1 LRRLNY
7 NQLYYF
13 YIIASLG
20 SIKDACEKLH
30 LTQPTI
36 SGQLKALEEDL
47 GYKLFDRKYRKLI
60 LNDMGKQVFN
70 KIEKVFLASEELAEV
85 PLSKDKEQSHHLK
98 VGILKTVP
106 NSFVNRLYKSL
117 SKHKEIKVTFK
128 TGHLEQ
134 FMEMLNKDQ
143 LDIVLSDTPYTCLKN
158 KFNSINLGSHTLCA
172 VGTKDFLPIRDEFPN
187 SLNNRPFL
195 HYTSDNTLRE
205 ELEMFFS
212 FNNLSPNVHG
222 MVDDVNLLVQ
232 MVKEG
237 ELISIVPKESIETYL
252 EDGRLYNLGDIE
264 SINLNRW
271 AILSQHSQKKPFVKE
286 LLNELIND
294 SKDTIH
300 RTREMALN

>member
-60 LNDMGKQVFN
+60 LNDMGKIVFN

-85 PLSKDKEQSHHLK
+85 PLKKNQDQTHHLR

-106 NSFVNRLYKSL
+106 NTFVNHLYKAV
-117 SKHKEIKVTFK
+117 SKHKGIKITIK
-128 TGHLEQ
+128 TGHLEG
-134 FMEMLNKDQ
+134 FVEMLNKDQ

-158 KFNSINLGSHTLCA
+158 KFNSLNLGSHTLCA
-172 VGTKDFLPIRDEFPN
+172 VGTKKFLPLRDNFPN
-187 SLNNRPFL
+187 SLSGKPFL

-205 ELEMFFS
+205 ELEMFFN
-212 FNNLSPNVHG
+212 FNNLSPEVHG
-222 MVDDVNLLVQ
+222 MIDDVNLLVQ
-232 MVKEG
+232 MIKEG
-237 ELISIVPKESIETYL
+237 DLISIVPKESVASDIDSGEL
-252 EDGRLYNLGDIE
+252 ANLGDIE

-271 AILSQHSQKKPFVKE
+271 AIMSQHSQKKAFVTE
-286 LLNELIND
+286 LLNDLVSESKEASHQMRELV
-294 SKDTIH
+294 
-300 RTREMALN
+300 L